1 VSDVTSPTT
10 GTTAPET
17 GYAAVNGLRMFYEI
31 HGTQPDDDPVPILLL
46 HGAYM
51 TTADFGHLLPGL
63 ATERQVV
70 VCDLHGHGRTSHA
83 DRPITYQGMA
93 DDAAALLDHLGI
105 GRVDVVGF
113 SMGGGVAIQLTVR
126 HPHLVRALVPI
137 SAGYRSDGMQ
147 PELLEMIPTIT
158 PEMFAGS
165 PFEDTYRRIAPDP
178 DAFPTLVRK
187 LKTLDETPFAWPA
200 EDISGIAVPSLLIVG
215 DADAV
220 RLEHAVEMFRLLGGG
235 AMGDMAGL
243 SRARFAVLSGTTH
256 FMPPGSGMLDRADRL
271 LEIIPSF
278 LDNARHA
285 DVQPS

>member
-1 VSDVTSPTT
+1 MNSPTA
-10 GTTAPET
+10 GTAAPAT

-31 HGTQPDDDPVPILLL
+31 HGAQPDDDPVPILLL

-51 TTADFGHLLPGL
+51 TTADFGPLLLGL
-63 ATERQVV
+63 AARRQVV

-83 DRPITYQGMA
+83 DRPITYEGMA

-105 GRVDVVGF
+105 ARADVVGF
-113 SMGGGVAIQLTVR
+113 SMGGGVAVQLAVR

-158 PEMFAGS
+158 PEMFAGT

-178 DAFPTLVRK
+178 DAFPTLVTK
-187 LKTLDETPFAWPA
+187 LKTLDETPFAWPG
-200 EDISGIAVPSLLIVG
+200 EDITGIAVPSLLIVG

-243 SRARFAVLSGTTH
+243 SRARFAVLPGTTH
-256 FMPPGSGMLDRADRL
+256 FMPPGSGMLDHADWL
-271 LEIIPSF
+271 LAMISTF
-278 LDNARHA
+278 LD
-285 DVQPS
+285 DVRSE